1 MHDKIKPTVS
11 SLLKTK
17 SSQTQLVSNET
28 ICVFAAIKLSS
39 KLRDKVKLINHQ
51 RNLHERRY
59 TKNKRCMKISLSNIN
74 NFLTL
79 MI

>member
-1 MHDKIKPTVS
+1 MFFINIHFFLNVFFFLICEKLHDKIKPTVS

-17 SSQTQLVSNET
+17 SSQTQLMSNET

-51 RNLHERRY
+51 RNLH
-59 TKNKRCMKISLSNIN
+59 
-74 NFLTL
+74 
-79 MI
+79 

>member
-1 MHDKIKPTVS
+1 MFFINIHFFETFFFLICEKLHDKIKPTVS

-17 SSQTQLVSNET
+17 SSQTQLMSNET

-51 RNLHERRY
+51 RNLH
-59 TKNKRCMKISLSNIN
+59 
-74 NFLTL
+74 
-79 MI
+79 

>member
-51 RNLHERRY
+51 RNLH
-59 TKNKRCMKISLSNIN
+59 
-74 NFLTL
+74 
-79 MI
+79 

>member
-1 MHDKIKPTVS
+1 MFFINTHFFLNVFFLICEKLHDKIKPTVS

-51 RNLHERRY
+51 RNLH
-59 TKNKRCMKISLSNIN
+59 
-74 NFLTL
+74 
-79 MI
+79 